1 MNRGT
6 SINESFQRLKSHI
19 WENDLSRKYNGNEPP
34 FRSELFSTEQMEQ
47 YGKVLAGQH
56 VVGTDSIV
64 DQNLLDRL
72 AENEDLLLEVHEL
85 VSKAV
90 DASRQITPPGEWLLD
105 NFYLIEEQIRIGK
118 RHLPKGYSKELPR
131 LSDGPSAGLPRV
143 YDIAKEIIAHG
154 DGFIDPESLNR
165 FIRAYQTV
173 SVLKLGELWA
183 IPIMLRL
190 ALIENLRRVSVTIAA
205 GRIDRD
211 VADTWADKMIEI
223 TEKDPKSL
231 ILVIADMARSDPP
244 MSSSFV
250 SEFVRRLTGQNPALA
265 FPLSWIEQ
273 RLAESNQTTLHLIE
287 FGTQQQAADQVSI
300 SNSIG
305 SLRFLSSLD
314 WRKFVESMS
323 SVENILL
330 DDPSNIYSSM
340 DFSSRDQYR
349 HVVEKIAKKSSFSES
364 EIASKAVEL
373 ARNQAD
379 LLKKDDRSAH
389 VGYFLVGK
397 GLPALEHLAG
407 RKRLPLSRFKLLFYL
422 GSIFLLTV
430 IISIGPFI
438 IARNHG
444 VSGPVLYFL
453 LVLLLISSSHLA
465 IAIINWISTLII
477 RPMHLPRLDYTSG
490 IPPESR
496 TLVIIPTIVTSLKNV
511 DDLAESLEVR
521 FLANQD
527 KNLHFGL
534 LTDLKDSD
542 VEKTE
547 DDQKLIAHAARKIR
561 ELNIKYPGDKTDTF
575 FLFHRPRKW
584 NPADRIWM
592 GYERK
597 RGKLA
602 DLNALLRDSSEK
614 NFSHVIGRTEV
625 LKSIRYVIT
634 LDTDTDLPRDS
645 AKQLVGTMAH
655 PLNKPFYDL
664 KKQRVTD
671 GYTILQPRVAVSLPG
686 TNRSRY
692 AKLFGNEPGI
702 DPYTRSVSDVY
713 QDLFG
718 EGSFIGKGIYNV
730 DSFEQSIKDRF
741 PENRILSHD
750 LLEGCYSRSG
760 LVSDVLLFEEY
771 PGRYETDVKRRSRW
785 IRGDWQLLPWLFPF
799 LPRIKGFSRKNPL
812 SMLSW
817 WKISDNLRR
826 SLVPPA
832 LFVLLISGWA
842 FLPSP
847 LFWTF
852 FVILIVSVPALI
864 TGIVFVTFK
873 PDEVILHQHLKSAGK
888 LAIRQLQQTAFTLV
902 SLPFEAW
909 NNSVAILKT
918 LWRLFFSKR
927 DLLEWNS
934 SHNTESGLKGVYQTY
949 GFFWFSAFFAVIA
962 TAYLVAVAP
971 LNFLIAIPFIAS
983 WFLFPF
989 IAWWI
994 SITLIPGEAR
1004 LSEKQNRFLRDL
1016 SRKTWFFFETFVGQE
1031 DNWLPPDNFQEEPG
1045 SVIAHR
1051 TSPTNIGL
1059 SLLANLSA
1067 FDFGYINQGELLER
1081 TSGTFQ
1087 TMNLLERY
1095 QDHFLNWYD
1104 TNTLKPLR
1112 PLYVSSVDSGNL
1124 AAHLITFKQGLL
1136 ETPDLLITGPRLFE
1150 GIYDTLSILSE
1161 KMGKSVPVP
1170 VSRFRKYLNEILAVP
1185 PRNLFLLQ
1193 ERLEK
1198 LASMTAELENTM
1210 RPEDD
1215 EEYFTWVKKLNSH
1228 CKNAFSELNY
1238 LAPWILYSR
1247 FSSMCEKYP
1256 VLNEIPVLKEVPD
1269 LMSGFLDSGELD
1281 DEARKLFTMASEHAS
1296 QRMQTVEFLVRQAED
1311 FSRMKYDFLYDR
1323 SRHLQTIGYNVEE
1336 RRADSSYY
1344 DLLASEARLASF
1356 VAIAQDQVPQESW
1369 FAMGRLLTTMNGEPV
1384 LLSWSGSMFEYLMPL
1399 LVMPS
1404 YENSLLH
1411 QTCRSAVIRQMEY
1424 GRQRGIPWGISESG
1438 YNRVDAQ
1445 LNYQYRA
1452 FGVPGL
1458 GLKRGLTDDLVIAPY
1473 ATALALMVMA
1483 EDACENLQRMAEE
1496 GFMGKYG
1503 FYEAIDYTQLRVPR
1517 GQNNFIVKS
1526 FMAHHQ
1532 GMTFLSLSSV
1542 LLSMKMQ
1549 KRFESDPTLQ
1559 SAMLLLQERIP
1570 RATAFFAHTS
1580 GVANV
1585 RTAVA
1590 ASEMPLR
1597 VFHTPDTAY
1606 PETKLLS
1613 NGRYRVI
1620 VTNAGGSFSLWKD
1633 LAVTRWRE
1641 DATCDNW
1648 GTFCYIRDAQSGD
1661 FWSNAYQPTLAKP
1674 ERYEA
1679 IFSEGRAEFRRR
1691 DHDIDTYSEIAVSP
1705 EDDIELRR
1713 VRLTNHTRSERIID
1727 ITSYA
1732 EVVLAPFNADLAHPA
1747 FSNLFVTTEV
1757 YPQRHA
1763 ILCTRRPR
1771 SVNEEPPWMFH
1782 QMAAHG
1788 AEIRNITFE
1797 TDRAKFIG
1805 RGNTLVAPDA
1815 MTKYTS
1821 LSGSQG
1827 SVLDPIV
1834 AIQFQV
1840 VLEPEGSATID
1851 MITGITLKREGAIS
1865 LVEKYQDKLFANRVF
1880 ELAWTHS
1887 QVVLQQINA
1896 SESDAQLYGR
1906 LASSVIFA
1914 NPSMRADQS
1923 IIIRN
1928 RRGQSGLW
1936 SYSISGDLPIVLLR
1950 IEDPANINLVRQL
1963 VQAHAYWRLK
1973 GLDVDLVIW
1982 NEDHAGYRQMLQDQ
1996 IIGLITAGIEANVI
2010 DRPGGIFVR
2019 SSDQISAEDKILFQT
2034 VARVVISDT
2043 RGTLSNQLKR
2053 KHRSDMPVPYLKP
2066 IRAFRTPF
2074 PVNPAVPDRKLIFF
2088 NGTGGFT
2095 PDGREYVI
2103 TTTNDKKTPSPWVNV
2118 LANKGFGSV
2127 ISESGMAYTWAEN
2140 SHEYRITPWHNDPVR
2155 DSGGEAIYIRDEET
2169 GHFWSPVPLNNNSGF
2184 NICRHG
2190 FGYSVFEHNEGEIS
2204 TELWVYVALDAP
2216 VKFSVL
2222 KIRNSSS
2229 RPRRLSVTN
2238 YLEWVLGDMRH
2249 KSAMHVITSNDP
2261 ASASLYA
2268 VNPYNAEFP
2277 NRVAFLQT
2285 DELSWSFT
2293 CDRTEFLGRNG
2304 TVQNPD
2310 ALLRSRL
2317 SGKKG
2322 VSMDPCAA
2330 IQVVIDLSAG
2340 QEKEVVFRMGSARD
2354 MDDAARILKRF
2365 RGAGGARTA
2374 LEAVWEYWKH
2384 TLDTVQVVTPDQSI
2398 NVLANGWLLYQTLA
2412 CRIWARSGFYQ
2423 SGGAFGF
2430 RDQLQ
2435 DAMALIHSN
2444 PQLLREILVLF
2455 ASRQFLEGDVQHWW
2469 HPPVGRGVRTHCSD
2483 DYLWLPLATCRYVTG
2498 TGDTGVLDELVHF
2511 LEGRPVNPEDDSY
2524 YDLPNRSEETGSLY
2538 EHCKRSIV
2546 HGLRFGE
2553 HGLPLI
2559 GTCDWNDG
2567 MNLVGNQGKGESVW
2581 LGFFLYEVVT
2591 LFVPIARF
2599 KGDSDFAD
2607 TCNNAAKALKE
2618 NIDRN
2623 AWDGLWYRRAYFD
2636 NGMPLGSSVNE
2647 ECQIDSISQSWSV
2660 LSEAGNPDRSKSAME
2675 SVAKRLVRY
2684 DSSLV
2689 QLLDPP
2695 FDKSDLNPG
2704 YIKGYVPGVRENGG
2718 QYTHAAIWLAMAFAK
2733 MGDNK
2738 KAWEIL
2744 SIINPVRHS
2753 LTPEAMARYK
2763 VEPYVI
2769 SADVYAVSP
2778 HTGRGGWSWYT
2789 GSAGWMYRLIIESIL
2804 GLKLEV
2810 DRLYLKPCVPL
2821 DWKSYQ
2827 INYRYR
2833 ETIYR
2838 IRLTQQDSKKAA
2850 LKIIVDGKEESSGY
2864 ISLVDDH
2871 GEHNVEVSFGS

>member
-1 MNRGT
+1 
-6 SINESFQRLKSHI
+6 
-19 WENDLSRKYNGNEPP
+19 
-34 FRSELFSTEQMEQ
+34 
-47 YGKVLAGQH
+47 
-56 VVGTDSIV
+56 
-64 DQNLLDRL
+64 
-72 AENEDLLLEVHEL
+72 
-85 VSKAV
+85 
-90 DASRQITPPGEWLLD
+90 
-105 NFYLIEEQIRIGK
+105 
-118 RHLPKGYSKELPR
+118 
-131 LSDGPSAGLPRV
+131 
-143 YDIAKEIIAHG
+143 
-154 DGFIDPESLNR
+154 
-165 FIRAYQTV
+165 
-173 SVLKLGELWA
+173 
-183 IPIMLRL
+183 
-190 ALIENLRRVSVTIAA
+190 
-205 GRIDRD
+205 
-211 VADTWADKMIEI
+211 
-223 TEKDPKSL
+223 
-231 ILVIADMARSDPP
+231 
-244 MSSSFV
+244 
-250 SEFVRRLTGQNPALA
+250 
-265 FPLSWIEQ
+265 
-273 RLAESNQTTLHLIE
+273 
-287 FGTQQQAADQVSI
+287 
-300 SNSIG
+300 
-305 SLRFLSSLD
+305 
-314 WRKFVESMS
+314 
-323 SVENILL
+323 
-330 DDPSNIYSSM
+330 
-340 DFSSRDQYR
+340 
-349 HVVEKIAKKSSFSES
+349 
-364 EIASKAVEL
+364 
-373 ARNQAD
+373 
-379 LLKKDDRSAH
+379 
-389 VGYFLVGK
+389 
-397 GLPALEHLAG
+397 
-407 RKRLPLSRFKLLFYL
+407 
-422 GSIFLLTV
+422 
-430 IISIGPFI
+430 
-438 IARNHG
+438 
-444 VSGPVLYFL
+444 
-453 LVLLLISSSHLA
+453 
-465 IAIINWISTLII
+465 
-477 RPMHLPRLDYTSG
+477 
-490 IPPESR
+490 
-496 TLVIIPTIVTSLKNV
+496 
-511 DDLAESLEVR
+511 
-521 FLANQD
+521 
-527 KNLHFGL
+527 
-534 LTDLKDSD
+534 
-542 VEKTE
+542 
-547 DDQKLIAHAARKIR
+547 
-561 ELNIKYPGDKTDTF
+561 
-575 FLFHRPRKW
+575 
-584 NPADRIWM
+584 
-592 GYERK
+592 
-597 RGKLA
+597 
-602 DLNALLRDSSEK
+602 
-614 NFSHVIGRTEV
+614 
-625 LKSIRYVIT
+625 
-634 LDTDTDLPRDS
+634 
-645 AKQLVGTMAH
+645 
-655 PLNKPFYDL
+655 
-664 KKQRVTD
+664 
-671 GYTILQPRVAVSLPG
+671 
-686 TNRSRY
+686 
-692 AKLFGNEPGI
+692 
-702 DPYTRSVSDVY
+702 
-713 QDLFG
+713 
-718 EGSFIGKGIYNV
+718 
-730 DSFEQSIKDRF
+730 
-741 PENRILSHD
+741 
-750 LLEGCYSRSG
+750 
-760 LVSDVLLFEEY
+760 
-771 PGRYETDVKRRSRW
+771 
-785 IRGDWQLLPWLFPF
+785 
-799 LPRIKGFSRKNPL
+799 
-812 SMLSW
+812 
-817 WKISDNLRR
+817 
-826 SLVPPA
+826 
-832 LFVLLISGWA
+832 
-842 FLPSP
+842 
-847 LFWTF
+847 
-852 FVILIVSVPALI
+852 
-864 TGIVFVTFK
+864 
-873 PDEVILHQHLKSAGK
+873 
-888 LAIRQLQQTAFTLV
+888 
-902 SLPFEAW
+902 
-909 NNSVAILKT
+909 
-918 LWRLFFSKR
+918 
-927 DLLEWNS
+927 
-934 SHNTESGLKGVYQTY
+934 
-949 GFFWFSAFFAVIA
+949 
-962 TAYLVAVAP
+962 
-971 LNFLIAIPFIAS
+971 
-983 WFLFPF
+983 
-989 IAWWI
+989 
-994 SITLIPGEAR
+994 
-1004 LSEKQNRFLRDL
+1004 
-1016 SRKTWFFFETFVGQE
+1016 
-1031 DNWLPPDNFQEEPG
+1031 
-1045 SVIAHR
+1045 
-1051 TSPTNIGL
+1051 
-1059 SLLANLSA
+1059 
-1067 FDFGYINQGELLER
+1067 
-1081 TSGTFQ
+1081 
-1087 TMNLLERY
+1087 
-1095 QDHFLNWYD
+1095 
-1104 TNTLKPLR
+1104 
-1112 PLYVSSVDSGNL
+1112 
-1124 AAHLITFKQGLL
+1124 
-1136 ETPDLLITGPRLFE
+1136 
-1150 GIYDTLSILSE
+1150 
-1161 KMGKSVPVP
+1161 
-1170 VSRFRKYLNEILAVP
+1170 
-1185 PRNLFLLQ
+1185 
-1193 ERLEK
+1193 
-1198 LASMTAELENTM
+1198 
-1210 RPEDD
+1210 
-1215 EEYFTWVKKLNSH
+1215 
-1228 CKNAFSELNY
+1228 LNY

-1247 FSSMCEKYP
+1247 FSSIYEKHP
-1256 VLNEIPVLKEVPD
+1256 VLNEIPVLKKVPG
-1269 LMSGFLDSGELD
+1269 LMAGFLDSGDLD
-1281 DEARKLFTMASEHAS
+1281 DEARKLFTMAREHAT
-1296 QRMQTVEFLVRQAED
+1296 QRMKTVESLVIQAED
-1311 FSRMKYDFLYDR
+1311 FSRMKYDFLYDK

-1344 DLLASEARLASF
+1344 DLLASEARLASY

-1424 GRQRGIPWGISESG
+1424 GKQRGIPWGISESG
-1438 YNRVDAQ
+1438 YNRVDTQ

-1483 EDACENLQRMAEE
+1483 EDACENLQRMADE

-1503 FYEAIDYTQLRVPR
+1503 FYEAIDYTQIRVPR

-1532 GMTFLSLSSV
+1532 GMSFLSLAYV
-1542 LLSMKMQ
+1542 LHNQPMQ
-1549 KRFESDPTLQ
+1549 KRFESDPTLH

-1580 GVANV
+1580 GVTNL

-1590 ASEMPLR
+1590 ATEMPLR
-1597 VFHTPDTAY
+1597 VFHTPDTTY
-1606 PETKLLS
+1606 PEIKLLS
-1613 NGRYRVI
+1613 NGRYRVL

-1648 GTFCYIRDAQSGD
+1648 GTFCYIRDAESGD
-1661 FWSNAYQPTLAKP
+1661 FWSNAYQPTLARP

-1713 VRLTNHTRSERIID
+1713 VKLTNHTRSERIID

-1732 EVVLAPFNADLAHPA
+1732 EVVMAPFNADLAHPA

-1797 TDRAKFIG
+1797 TDRSKFIG

-1815 MTKYTS
+1815 MTKHAS

-1834 AIQFQV
+1834 AIQFQI

-1923 IIIRN
+1923 ILIKN

-1982 NEDHAGYRQMLQDQ
+1982 NEDHAGYRQLLQDQ

-2034 VARVVISDT
+2034 VARVVISDA
-2043 RGTLSNQLKR
+2043 RGTLANQLKR

-2066 IRAFRTPF
+2066 IRGFKAQI
-2074 PVNPAVPDRKLIFF
+2074 PANSSVPDKNLIFF

-2103 TTTNDKKTPSPWVNV
+2103 SITKDKKTPAPWVNV

-2140 SHEYRITPWHNDPVR
+2140 SHEYRVTPWHNDPVR

-2169 GHFWSPVPLNNNSGF
+2169 GHFWSPVPIIKNNGF
-2184 NICRHG
+2184 TICRHG
-2190 FGYSVFEHNEGEIS
+2190 FGYSVFEHKEGEIS

-2222 KIRNSSS
+2222 RIKNNSS
-2229 RPRRLSVTN
+2229 RPYKLSVTD

-2249 KSAMHVITSNDP
+2249 KSAMHIITSSDP
-2261 ASASLYA
+2261 ATGSLYA

-2304 TVQNPD
+2304 TLQYPD
-2310 ALLRSRL
+2310 ALLRSKL

-2330 IQVVIDLSAG
+2330 IQVAVDLPAG
-2340 QEKEVVFRMGSARD
+2340 QEREVVFRMGSGRD
-2354 MDDAARILKRF
+2354 MEDAARLLKRF
-2365 RGAGGARTA
+2365 RGSGAARTA
-2374 LEAVWEYWKH
+2374 LESVWEYWKH
-2384 TLDTVQVVTPDQSI
+2384 TLNTVQVETPDQSI

-2444 PQLLREILVLF
+2444 PQLLREVLVLF

-2498 TGDTGVLDELVHF
+2498 TGDTGVLDEMVHF

-2524 YDLPNRSEETGSLY
+2524 YDLPGKSEEAGSLY

-2581 LGFFLYEVVT
+2581 LAFFLYEVVT
-2591 LFVPIARF
+2591 LFAPIAGF
-2599 KGDSDFAD
+2599 KGDSDFVD

-2636 NGMPLGSSVNE
+2636 NGLPLGSSVND

-2660 LSEAGNPDRSKSAME
+2660 LSGAGDASRSKSAMK

-2684 DSSLV
+2684 DYSLV

-2733 MGDNK
+2733 MGDNN

-2753 LTPEAMARYK
+2753 LTPEATARYK

-2804 GLKLEV
+2804 GLSLEV
-2810 DRLYLKPCVPL
+2810 DKLYLKPCVPSE
-2821 DWKSYQ
+2821 WKSYQ
-2827 INYRYR
+2827 INYRFR

-2838 IRLTQQDSKKAA
+2838 ITLTRHHAA
-2850 LKIIVDGKEESSGY
+2850 SQLLNIRVDGKDSPEKF
-2864 ISLVDDH
+2864 ILLADDH
-2871 GEHNVEVSFGS
+2871 IEHHVEVLFNDPVSEFQNKS